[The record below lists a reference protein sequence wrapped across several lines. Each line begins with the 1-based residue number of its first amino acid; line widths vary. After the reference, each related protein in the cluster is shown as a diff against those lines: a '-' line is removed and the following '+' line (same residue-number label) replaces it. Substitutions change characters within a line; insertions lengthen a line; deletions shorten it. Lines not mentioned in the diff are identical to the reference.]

1 VRFSALQRFSFIKV
15 SGIQDL
21 PHPEHVTLAWF
32 VYHPSAFP
40 KMKP

>member
-1 VRFSALQRFSFIKV
+1 VRFGALQRFGFIKA
-15 SGIQDL
+15 SDIQDL

-32 VYHPSAFP
+32 GYHLSAFP